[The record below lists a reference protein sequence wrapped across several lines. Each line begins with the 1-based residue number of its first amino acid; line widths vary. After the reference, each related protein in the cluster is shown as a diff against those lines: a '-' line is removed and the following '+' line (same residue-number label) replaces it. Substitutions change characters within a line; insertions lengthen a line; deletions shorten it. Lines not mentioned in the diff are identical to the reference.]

1 MKRLPQSSTL
11 ITASAGRSSVRVTL
25 SRSGLFFT
33 TFAWMLTL
41 MFSAN
46 VRAESQPTIDELLN
60 LKPPTTQPAPNKH
73 RPDDAGVPVD
83 PEVAQRLS
91 LTEAADLFHEAIG
104 QMSEASDR
112 LGQVDP
118 GLDTQ
123 RIQLAV
129 LSKLD
134 QVIASVEQNSS
145 PPPSSSSSQRP
156 PDNGSDQN
164 QQAQSQSPSQQQANQ
179 QSTSSGKAPMG
190 QRDANPDKP
199 IDSTRT
205 EWGNLPPRLREE
217 LQQGLGERFSPV
229 YQELTEQY
237 YKRLAE
243 EER

>member
-1 MKRLPQSSTL
+1 
-11 ITASAGRSSVRVTL
+11 
-25 SRSGLFFT
+25 
-33 TFAWMLTL
+33 ML
-41 MFSAN
+41 MYSAN
-46 VRAESQPTIDELLN
+46 VLAESQPTIDELLN
-60 LKPPTTQPAPNKH
+60 LKPPTTQPSPNTH
-73 RPDDAGVPVD
+73 RPEDAGVPVD

-112 LGQVDP
+112 LGRVDP

-145 PPPSSSSSQRP
+145 PPPSSSSQRP
-156 PDNGSDQN
+156 PDNGNDQN
-164 QQAQSQSPSQQQANQ
+164 QQAQPQSSSQQQTSS
-179 QSTSSGKAPMG
+179 QSTSGGKAPMG

-243 EER
+243 EKR

>member
-1 MKRLPQSSTL
+1 MKRLPQSSNL
-11 ITASAGRSSVRVTL
+11 ITADASRSSVRAAPN
-25 SRSGLFFT
+25 RSGLFFT
-33 TFAWMLTL
+33 AFAWMLSVI
-41 MFSAN
+41 FSASAL
-46 VRAESQPTIDELLN
+46 AESQPTIDELLN
-60 LKPPTTQPAPNKH
+60 LKPPTTQPSPNT
-73 RPDDAGVPVD
+73 RRSEDAGVPVD

-104 QMSEASDR
+104 QMGEASDR

-156 PDNGSDQN
+156 PDNGNDQN
-164 QQAQSQSPSQQQANQ
+164 QQAQPQSSSQQQANQ

-199 IDSTRT
+199 MDSTRT